1 MFKSELTDYLC
12 LLTKSMRLKQKCL
25 FQSVLMIAY
34 FDPCFWSEILKNKL
48 EAQNTIAEQL
58 HYKQFYQNLY
68 FCEKVLD
75 SCFWTQFEKVYISTA
90 LVI

>member
-12 LLTKSMRLKQKCL
+12 LLTKYMRLKQKCL

-48 EAQNTIAEQL
+48 EAQNTIVL
-58 HYKQFYQNLY
+58 HYITNSFTRICTFVKKFSIAVSGHSL
-68 FCEKVLD
+68 KR
-75 SCFWTQFEKVYISTA
+75 STF
-90 LVI
+90 